1 MIRLAARPTSL
12 TWKLLAIRYKL
23 SKVMDFEVGEE
34 IGRGGM
40 GSVYRAKQLDLDR
53 ELAVKFI
60 HASLVEDEDAVNR
73 FLREANLIA
82 KLDHPNIVR
91 IYSRGKDES
100 GRPYILMELLSGE
113 SLQQRLVRGKL
124 PDPVAVNIT
133 KQILSGLAAAHAK
146 DIIHRDLKPANIFLT
161 TTGVVKI
168 LDFGIAKALGS
179 SQMTG
184 VGLKVG
190 TPEYMSPEQASGIT
204 ADKRSDL
211 YSVGITLYEMVTG
224 NVPFEADTPLGVL
237 YKHVHEEVPV
247 IPADRSPQLRR
258 LIASLLEKNPDAR
271 PQSAQAALLILS
283 TTQAEKAKAKTE
295 PESKKRG
302 LQKKQKKARSGGQE
316 TSVFSTT
323 TPVVASRPSPRFSK
337 ARKVLFPIAIVA
349 IVAIA
354 GFVAYTFVV
363 PTYAMVFD
371 KITDTIGVANLS
383 LRVQVGQKFHVR
395 RERSLEIGGYNFKTV
410 DDGTY
415 EVKAVRP
422 ESFEVDWRT
431 KLDKSQVVA
440 GSFVKNLNNPKES
453 TCSWP
458 NKFADKKIGWA
469 LSPLTLTYT
478 KMTKG
483 DSGQTTFGNW
493 KMLAIQNVGGRRVG
507 EITFS
512 NMPKTN
518 VLLEQP
524 YVSAISSRIKSMK
537 GDSDWTFP
545 VSAWKTTQI
554 LDQIDVTNGIPVSV
568 TITQERSAGMSLKTL
583 ITMTPI
589 PK

>member
-1 MIRLAARPTSL
+1 MD
-12 TWKLLAIRYKL
+12 
-23 SKVMDFEVGEE
+23 MDFVVGEE

-40 GSVYRAKQLDLDR
+40 GSVFRAKQLDLDR
-53 ELAVKFI
+53 DLAVKFI

-73 FLREANLIA
+73 FLREANLTA

-113 SLQQRLVRGKL
+113 SLQQRLFRGKL
-124 PDPVAVNIT
+124 PDAVAINIT

-161 TTGVVKI
+161 ATGVVKI

-211 YSVGITLYEMVTG
+211 YSVGITLYEMVMG

-237 YKHVHEEVPV
+237 YKHVHDEVPP
-247 IPADRSPQLRR
+247 IPLDRPPQLRR
-258 LIASLLEKNPDAR
+258 LISSLLEKDPDAR
-271 PQSAQAALLILS
+271 PQTAQAALLIMSTTPSGKSNSKAEPETKKSLMRRRKKGKPGSQETSIFSS
-283 TTQAEKAKAKTE
+283 TTQVVTGR
-295 PESKKRG
+295 PV
-302 LQKKQKKARSGGQE
+302 RSL
-316 TSVFSTT
+316 
-323 TPVVASRPSPRFSK
+323 SK
-337 ARKVLFPIAIVA
+337 ARKAFFTFIV
-349 IVAIA
+349 VALISCA
-354 GFVAYTFVV
+354 GVAAYLYVV

-371 KITDTIGVANLS
+371 KITDTLGVANLS
-383 LRVQVGQKFHVR
+383 LRVQVGQRFHVK
-395 RERSLEIGGYNFKTV
+395 RERTLELGGFNFKTL
-410 DDGTY
+410 DEGTY
-415 EVKAVRP
+415 TVKATRP
-422 ESFEVDWRT
+422 EAFEVDWAT
-431 KLDKSQVVA
+431 SLEKSQIVS
-440 GSFVKNLNNPKES
+440 GNFVKSLGGAKES

-483 DSGQTTFGNW
+483 DSGQTSFGNW
-493 KMLAIQNVGGRRVG
+493 KMNAIQNVDGRRVG
-507 EITFS
+507 VITFA
-512 NMPKTN
+512 NMPKTS
-518 VLLEQP
+518 VLLEAP
-524 YVSAISSRIKSMK
+524 YVNVITDRIRNKK
-537 GDSDWTFP
+537 GESDWAFP
-545 VSAWKTTQI
+545 VSAWKTTLI
-554 LDQIDVTNGIPVSV
+554 SDQIDVTNGIPLSV
-568 TITQERSAGMSLKTL
+568 RIEQVRSSGISLKTL
-583 ITMTPI
+583 ITMTPVA
-589 PK
+589 K

>member
-1 MIRLAARPTSL
+1 
-12 TWKLLAIRYKL
+12 
-23 SKVMDFEVGEE
+23 
-34 IGRGGM
+34 
-40 GSVYRAKQLDLDR
+40 
-53 ELAVKFI
+53 
-60 HASLVEDEDAVNR
+60 
-73 FLREANLIA
+73 
-82 KLDHPNIVR
+82 
-91 IYSRGKDES
+91 
-100 GRPYILMELLSGE
+100 
-113 SLQQRLVRGKL
+113 
-124 PDPVAVNIT
+124 
-133 KQILSGLAAAHAK
+133 
-146 DIIHRDLKPANIFLT
+146 
-161 TTGVVKI
+161 
-168 LDFGIAKALGS
+168 
-179 SQMTG
+179 
-184 VGLKVG
+184 
-190 TPEYMSPEQASGIT
+190 
-204 ADKRSDL
+204 
-211 YSVGITLYEMVTG
+211 MVTG

-518 VLLEQP
+518 VLLETRTGLFRSP
-524 YVSAISSRIKSMK
+524 HGKRLKS
-537 GDSDWTFP
+537 
-545 VSAWKTTQI
+545 
-554 LDQIDVTNGIPVSV
+554 
-568 TITQERSAGMSLKTL
+568 
-583 ITMTPI
+583 
-589 PK
+589 